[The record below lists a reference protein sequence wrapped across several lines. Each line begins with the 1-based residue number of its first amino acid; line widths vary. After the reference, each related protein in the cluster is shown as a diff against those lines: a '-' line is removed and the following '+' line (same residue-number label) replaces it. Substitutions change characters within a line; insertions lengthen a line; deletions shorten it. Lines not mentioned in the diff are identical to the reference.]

1 MPCPLCTIMMSRI
14 FFESLWLPA
23 VVWFAVQFVLVAVWS
38 WRRTSTPAR
47 VVWGGFAALPL
58 LIGLSIWVVTPRERI
73 IQLCKGLAGFVDDGN
88 ITAIGLRLTDD
99 FVFEDYDR
107 QAFLSRVERSLT
119 EYRVDDPR
127 LSSFRFEFSDSD
139 HGTVEFHA
147 SARVRSQDLVHDWV
161 PSRWRLTV
169 RQVGDEWRVSRI
181 EALRVGPTGIG
192 NVLEWVR

>member
-1 MPCPLCTIMMSRI
+1 MMTRI
-14 FFESLWLPA
+14 FFESLWWLA

-58 LIGLSIWVVTPRERI
+58 LIGLSMWVVTPRERI
-73 IQLCKGLAGFVDDGN
+73 VQLCEELAGFVDDGN
-88 ITAIGLRLTDD
+88 IPAIDLRLTDD
-99 FVFEDYDR
+99 FVLENDDR
-107 QAFLSRVERSLT
+107 QAFLARVKRFLT

-127 LSSFRFEFSDSD
+127 LSSFRLDLSDSD

-147 SARVRSQDLVHDWV
+147 SARVRSPDLVQDWV

-181 EALRVGPTGIG
+181 EALSVGPPGLG

>member
-1 MPCPLCTIMMSRI
+1 MMSRI
-14 FFESLWLPA
+14 FFESLWLL
-23 VVWFAVQFVLVAVWS
+23 VVAWFAVQFVLIAVWS

-47 VVWGGFAALPL
+47 VVWSGFAALPL
-58 LIGLSIWVVTPRERI
+58 LIGLSMWVVTPRERI
-73 IQLCKGLAGFVDDGN
+73 VQLCEGLAGFVDNGN

-99 FVFEDYDR
+99 FALEDYDR
-107 QAFLSRVERSLT
+107 QAFLARVERSLT
-119 EYRVDDPR
+119 HYRVDNPH
-127 LSSFRFEFSDSD
+127 LSSFRVELSDSD

-147 SARVRSQDLVHDWV
+147 SARVRSPDLVQDWV

-181 EALRVGPTGIG
+181 EALSVGPPGLG

>member
-1 MPCPLCTIMMSRI
+1 MMSRI
-14 FFESLWLPA
+14 FLESLWLLA

-58 LIGLSIWVVTPRERI
+58 LIGLSLWVVTPREQI
-73 IQLCKGLAGFVDDGN
+73 VQMCEGLVGFVDNGN
-88 ITAIGLRLTDD
+88 IKAIDLRLTDD
-99 FVFEDYDR
+99 FVLENYDR
-107 QAFLSRVERSLT
+107 KAFLARVERSLT
-119 EYRVDDPR
+119 EYRVDNPR
-127 LSSFRFEFSDSD
+127 LSSFRVELSDSD

-147 SARVRSQDLVHDWV
+147 SARVRSQDLVQDWV

-169 RQVGDEWRVSRI
+169 RKVGDVWLVSRI
-181 EALRVGPTGIG
+181 EALSVGPPGFS

>member
-1 MPCPLCTIMMSRI
+1 MMSRI
-14 FFESLWLPA
+14 FFESLWLLV

-58 LIGLSIWVVTPRERI
+58 LIALSMWVVTPRERI
-73 IQLCKGLAGFVDDGN
+73 VQLCEELAGFVDDGN

-99 FVFEDYDR
+99 FALEDYDR
-107 QAFLSRVERSLT
+107 KAFLARVERSLT
-119 EYRVDDPR
+119 DYRVDNPR
-127 LSSFRFEFSDSD
+127 LSSFRVELSDPD
-139 HGTVEFHA
+139 NGTVEFHA
-147 SARVRSQDLVHDWV
+147 SARVRSQDLVQDWV

-169 RQVGDEWRVSRI
+169 RQVADVWRVSRI
-181 EALRVGPTGIG
+181 EALSVGLPGFG